1 MNTYAYVGGN
11 PINTIDPLGLYW
23 EMADGEPRLVI
34 GDDPPITTFI
44 ENARNNGQLTEEQAQ
59 LAHEGYLNIPK
70 PSANSPFVQKLQAV
84 FSEAAFQLAEN
95 PAYNGNAG
103 LIAFAQLLQQDAPM
117 IAGMMAAFAAIQ
129 FLPPPWNVGIDSL
142 LIATGMTMVGVDGV
156 QLIAYLLRMASEID
170 DTDICDGER
179 LQGLGEELAEELFN
193 RGLEVAEGA
202 LLGGL
207 GAMGS
212 LSRAFRNLNNRRPL
226 NGESH
231 EEMTDEIVR
240 RMENGSNSNLLPR
253 VDISNRFNV
262 QLFEDGSRTYRY
274 GNPDEVHGIEVH
286 VDADGV
292 LGFNIR
298 AQGDSAIHGSGRDMF
313 NSAML
318 RLERDNVQVNQIRG
332 YWESG
337 TDSVNFTQYTNN
349 INSMS
354 PEQAALNTWTGR
366 LARDHGFGNVVSI
379 QERFGDIIVVF
390 GN

>member
-1 MNTYAYVGGN
+1 VGGN

-179 LQGLGEELAEELFN
+179 LQELGEGLAEELFN

-207 GAMGS
+207 GTMGR
-212 LSRAFRNLNNRRPL
+212 LSRHFRELDGRPL

-231 EEMTDEIVR
+231 EEMTDEMVR
-240 RMENGSNSNLLPR
+240 RMETDEPNMGPRPR
-253 VDISNRFNV
+253 VDISEQIMV
-262 QLFEDGSRTYRY
+262 TIHSDGSRTYTY
-274 GNPDEVHGIEVH
+274 GSPEFHGIRAD
-286 VDADGV
+286 VDSEGV
-292 LGFNIR
+292 LGFDV
-298 AQGDSAIHGSGRDMF
+298 AAWGDADVHGSGRDMF
-313 NSAML
+313 YSLMN
-318 RLERDNVQVNQIRG
+318 RLNQDDVQINQIRG
-332 YWESG
+332 VWNRTSDPD
-337 TDSVNFTQYTNN
+337 DSVNYYEYRNSLESSPN
-349 INSMS
+349 ITES
-354 PEQAALNTWTGR
+354 EAALGTWTGQR
-366 LARDHGFGNVVSI
+366 AQEYGFNQVISVDDRGDSVTVY
-379 QERFGDIIVVF
+379 FGQ
-390 GN
+390 

>member
-1 MNTYAYVGGN
+1 
-11 PINTIDPLGLYW
+11 
-23 EMADGEPRLVI
+23 
-34 GDDPPITTFI
+34 
-44 ENARNNGQLTEEQAQ
+44 
-59 LAHEGYLNIPK
+59 
-70 PSANSPFVQKLQAV
+70 VQKLQAV

-212 LSRAFRNLNNRRPL
+212 LSRAFRNLNNRPL

-231 EEMTDEIVR
+231 EEMTDEVVR
-240 RMENGSNSNLLPR
+240 RMRQEVRTPNAEAIELLSDPAFIERVNDVVHTDCDDIARMLYQATGGQGSILDFTTPSGVIRVRELGQLEDFVDHRVYSDGYYIFDPR
-253 VDISNRFNV
+253 YSSDPVPV
-262 QLFEDGSRTYRY
+262 QEYIEDLRRL
-274 GNPDEVHGIEVH
+274 NPDLIT
-286 VDADGV
+286 
-292 LGFNIR
+292 
-298 AQGDSAIHGSGRDMF
+298 RD
-313 NSAML
+313 
-318 RLERDNVQVNQIRG
+318 V
-332 YWESG
+332 
-337 TDSVNFTQYTNN
+337 T
-349 INSMS
+349 
-354 PEQAALNTWTGR
+354 P
-366 LARDHGFGNVVSI
+366 
-379 QERFGDIIVVF
+379 
-390 GN
+390 